1 MLSEHATLKPLV
13 ITYNVLKDAVR
24 VGHNGFVNDGWS
36 SSNVKTYLR
45 VHGINTEAIQGI
57 LECAKNCKAMMD
69 LPEDD
74 PQRVALMIKQCSH
87 PELFT
92 MWKFPT
98 LWCQNV
104 HLSQHNLLAIKCT
117 FVGANVFPARW

>member
-1 MLSEHATLKPLV
+1 LNWDLRRDSILLHFPSPLNYPPSMLSEHATLKPLI
-13 ITYNVLKDAVR
+13 ITYDVLKDAVR

-74 PQRVALMIKQCSH
+74 PQRVALMIKQ
-87 PELFT
+87 
-92 MWKFPT
+92 
-98 LWCQNV
+98 
-104 HLSQHNLLAIKCT
+104 
-117 FVGANVFPARW
+117 